1 MARDRMM
8 ASMSDKVHESPW
20 FRWKLGLWD
29 FDQGLVGPFCSVER
43 HYDVAIIGGGPAG
56 STTAS
61 ILKKYNPG
69 LSVAVFERETFPRDH
84 IGESLLPPI
93 SQVLYEMGAWD
104 KIEAANFPI
113 KVGATYR
120 WGRRPELW
128 DFEFV
133 PVETFKDE
141 ERPAKFEG
149 PRRATAF
156 QVDRS
161 IYDMILLDHAAELG
175 TEVRQNTKIAKV
187 SRDGNRVTGLTL
199 ASGEEVTAKYYVDA
213 SGNSGIFSR
222 AMNVKCDYPSTLR
235 NIAIYDYWQ
244 NAEWAVKIGV
254 GGTRIQVLSLGY
266 GWIWFIPLGPTR
278 TSIGLVIPAEYY
290 KESGKRPEELY
301 LEALTQEPIVAAL
314 TRNATAEGKLQTTR
328 DWSFLAERHA
338 GDNWFLVG
346 ECAGFADPIMSAGVT
361 MAHLSARQLAYTIL
375 ELERGELDG
384 NWLKEEFSHRQT
396 QRIQTHIRFADYWYT
411 ANEQFRELKQFTT
424 RLAED
429 MGLELSPENAWDW
442 IARGGFIDEDLN
454 IGSGGWSLAG
464 WRASSGFLGDLA
476 FDSPL
481 DQNNVIKLNLRG
493 ATWKESSAYESG
505 RVRKIPCYVREGKV
519 LPIRDELEILV
530 NILQRESRM
539 VAVFQIF
546 ENYVQQKKGSRILA
560 YAALAI
566 EAMIRD
572 GWLIASH
579 DDRLPSG
586 KMVESYAGFRWNS
599 DMAVPE
605 AGAQG

>member
-1 MARDRMM
+1 MARDHIM
-8 ASMSDKVHESPW
+8 ASMSDKV
-20 FRWKLGLWD
+20 
-29 FDQGLVGPFCSVER
+29 

-128 DFEFV
+128 DFEFLQ
-133 PVETFKDE
+133 VETFKDL

-161 IYDMILLDHAAELG
+161 IYDTILLDHAAELG

-199 ASGEEVTAKYYVDA
+199 GSGEEVTAKYYVDA

-278 TSIGLVIPAEYY
+278 TSIGLIIPAEYY

-314 TRNATAEGKLQTTR
+314 TRNATSEGKLQTTR
-328 DWSFLAERHA
+328 DWSFLAERQA

-375 ELERGELDG
+375 ELERGEFDG

-493 ATWKESSAYESG
+493 ATRKEGCAYESG
-505 RVRKIPCYVREGKV
+505 RVRKFPCYEREGKV
-519 LPIRDELEILV
+519 LPIRGELEILV

-546 ENYVQQKKGSRILA
+546 ENYVQQKQGSRLLA

-572 GWLIASH
+572 GWLIASY

-586 KMVESYAGFRWNS
+586 RMVESYAGFRWNS
-599 DMAVPE
+599 DMAVN
-605 AGAQG
+605 QVLL

>member
-1 MARDRMM
+1 
-8 ASMSDKVHESPW
+8 MSETV
-20 FRWKLGLWD
+20 
-29 FDQGLVGPFCSVER
+29 

-61 ILKKYNPG
+61 LLKKYNPD
-69 LSVAVFERETFPRDH
+69 LSVVVFEREIFPRDH

-93 SQVLYEMGAWD
+93 SRVLNEMGCWD

-128 DFEFV
+128 DFEFL
-133 PVETFKDE
+133 PVEAFKDE
-141 ERPAKFEG
+141 DRPAKFEG
-149 PRRATAF
+149 QRRSTAF

-161 IYDMILLDHAAELG
+161 IYDTILLDHSAELG
-175 TEVRQNTKIAKV
+175 VEVHQNAKIAKV
-187 SRDGNRVTGLTL
+187 SREGNRVTGLTL
-199 ASGEEVTAKYYVDA
+199 ENGEVVTAKYYVDA
-213 SGNSGIFSR
+213 SGNSGVLRR

-301 LEALTQEPIVAAL
+301 EEALKQEPIVAAL
-314 TRNATAEGKLQTTR
+314 TKNATAEGKLQTTR

-338 GDNWFLVG
+338 GENWFLVG
-346 ECAGFADPIMSAGVT
+346 ECAGFADPILSAGVT

-375 ELERGELDG
+375 ELEREEQDAT
-384 NWLKEEFSHRQT
+384 WLKEEFSHRQA
-396 QRIQTHIRFADYWYT
+396 QRIKTHIRFGDYWYT

-454 IGSGGWSLAG
+454 IGSGGWSLAAL
-464 WRASSGFLGDLA
+464 RDSSGFLGDLA

-481 DQNNVIKLNLRG
+481 DANNVVKLNLRG
-493 ATWKESSAYESG
+493 ATWKDGSAYESG
-505 RVRKIPCYVREGKV
+505 RVRKIPSYVRDGKV

-530 NILQRESRM
+530 NILQRESRL
-539 VAVFQIF
+539 VAVFQIL
-546 ENYVQQKKGSRILA
+546 ENYVQQNPRMSRLLG
-560 YAALAI
+560 YAPQAI

-586 KMVESYAGFRWNS
+586 SMDGSYAGFRWNR

-605 AGAQG
+605 G